1 MKCGNIGKQFLIS
14 AHNKQAALID
24 ARFALLFVVPL
35 SIHLKCSLTNQT
47 RNQFFKSAQC
57 FDTPCVCAAHA
68 DDNNGE
74 RGGSVN
80 VTFMAAHLA

>member
-1 MKCGNIGKQFLIS
+1 MIGKQFLRS
-14 AHNKQAALID
+14 AHNKQVALID

-47 RNQFFKSAQC
+47 RNQFLKSAQC
-57 FDTPCVCAAHA
+57 FDIMQMTTMESALA
-68 DDNNGE
+68 
-74 RGGSVN
+74 

>member
-1 MKCGNIGKQFLIS
+1 MKCGNLSGKQFLIS

-24 ARFALLFVVPL
+24 ARLARLFVVPL

-47 RNQFFKSAQC
+47 RNQLLKSAQC
-57 FDTPCVCAAHA
+57 FDTPCAAHA

-74 RGGSVN
+74 RAGGVI